1 MLHFTIPLSKEITEA
16 TRSPLSLASEVPTRR
31 LELRM
36 GKMSTVDFFDLT
48 PWEAT
53 ATYSS

>member
-1 MLHFTIPLSKEITEA
+1 MLHFTIPLSKEITED